1 MADVDV
7 SQIDPRVRDQVARRG
22 LFLVSP
28 DSNPA
33 DGLSPEQRYVF
44 VCKDPDPD
52 DVGFTGVGHVIDD
65 RSTQTYKEVFALD
78 GTFSMGSPARQQ
90 VPGLCMSW
98 EQGIMTVLEA
108 FDRWSGLYPN

>member
-7 SQIDPRVRDQVARRG
+7 SQIDQRVRDQVARRG

-28 DSNPA
+28 DSNPT
-33 DGLSPEQRYVF
+33 DGLAHDQRYVF

-52 DVGFTGVGHVIDD
+52 DVGFTGVGHVSDGR
-65 RSTQTYKEVFALD
+65 RSQTYKLVFAMD
-78 GTFSMGSPARQQ
+78 GTFSMGSPSRSQ
-90 VPGLCMSW
+90 VPGVCMSW

-108 FDRWSGLYPN
+108 FDRWSGPYRD